1 MPVALVVRIAVIGRR
16 VEAPMEVTPVVMEMR
31 PVVGMTISIAMA
43 AAMEHP
49 RRAITAA
56 TEHRRGTKAA
66 AMDRAASEPAAVER
80 SPAAPESAA
89 MKPAAAETT
98 AVKAATATAEAAAVK
113 ATPAA
118 AEATAST
125 ATETTTAAAA
135 MLDFCRQPVGCK
147 FRRRYRA
154 GTRKR
159 ERLGALL

>member
-1 MPVALVVRIAVIGRR
+1 MPVALVVRIAVIDRR
-16 VEAPMEVTPVVMEMR
+16 VEASMEVTPVVMEMR

-66 AMDRAASEPAAVER
+66 AVDRAASE
-80 SPAAPESAA
+80 
-89 MKPAAAETT
+89 
-98 AVKAATATAEAAAVK
+98 
-113 ATPAA
+113 PAA

-125 ATETTTAAAA
+125 ATETTTTAAA

-147 FRRRYRA
+147 FC
-154 GTRKR
+154 
-159 ERLGALL
+159 